1 MARPTKLTQDTQDRI
16 IQAVQAGN
24 YLETAAQF
32 AGIDGSTL
40 RRWVAKGEAPN
51 APEPYRSFCTALKS
65 ARAAAEVR
73 SVALIQQAATGG
85 TWQAAAWYLERSYPD
100 RWGRTRVEVTGG
112 PDGETPPI
120 RVEVSAEA
128 LEAKLRTLA
137 LKQAK
142 QSKDATK

>member
-1 MARPTKLTQDTQDRI
+1 MARPTKLTKEVQERI
-16 IQAVQAGN
+16 IQAVSAGN
-24 YLETAAQF
+24 YLDTAAQY
-32 AGIDGSTL
+32 AGIDGSTM
-40 RRWVAKGEAPN
+40 RRWVAKGEAPS

-73 SVALIQQAATGG
+73 SVALINQAASGG

-112 PDGETPPI
+112 PDGENSPI

-128 LEAKLRTLA
+128 LEAKLRSLA
-137 LKQAK
+137 AKQAK
-142 QSKDATK
+142 AVKDAPK

>member
-1 MARPTKLTQDTQDRI
+1 MARPTKLTAEVKDRI
-16 IQAVQAGN
+16 MQAVQAGN
-24 YLETAAQF
+24 YLETAAQY
-32 AGIDGSTL
+32 AGIDSSTL
-40 RRWVAKGEAPN
+40 RRWVQKGEAPS

-112 PDGETPPI
+112 PDGETSPI

-128 LEAKLRTLA
+128 LEAKLRALA
-137 LKQAK
+137 TKETKRA
-142 QSKDATK
+142 KDAK